1 MLVIRNRP
9 AIACQDYNQKHG
21 TIALLAFI
29 LSAADCRRKYPL
41 KELVL
46 KSWQPG
52 WCILPA
58 FYQFVIAV
66 MTQALQAT
74 LIEGKVSTQLKSLA
88 LPLVWGLMATMS
100 LNAIETI
107 FIAHLGREPLAAFSF
122 TFPVILVLTSLAIGL
137 GAGTSSAVSRAIG
150 EGDATKAHRLATDAM
165 SLTLL
170 ISASVCLL
178 GWITL
183 DPLFRLLGAGD
194 DLLPYIRSYMAI
206 WYFSAPCLMV
216 PMVCLSAFRAMGL
229 SHVQGY
235 LMGGAALFN
244 VVLDPIL
251 IFGFFGLP
259 AVGLQGA
266 ALATLITRALML
278 CIALYILHVRM
289 RMLVNPFISWPQLKH
304 SWGAIIEVGVP
315 AMVANVIIPFASA
328 IVLAMVA
335 SYGNDAVAALG
346 IAMRIEPLALIVFY
360 ALSGV
365 VGPFFGQNFGAGKNE
380 RLNEA
385 LRVLTLFCL
394 AFGLCLAVILGI
406 FGADIAALFGG
417 HDAVAKIAATY
428 LLIVPISY
436 GAYGLVMS
444 VNAAFN
450 GLGNP
455 WPAMLLSAGRVLY
468 IYLPLAWLGQFLW
481 GIEGIFIA
489 TALANIILGVWA
501 WKWLKR
507 YIHSGIELR
516 EH

>member
-1 MLVIRNRP
+1 
-9 AIACQDYNQKHG
+9 
-21 TIALLAFI
+21 
-29 LSAADCRRKYPL
+29 
-41 KELVL
+41 
-46 KSWQPG
+46 
-52 WCILPA
+52 
-58 FYQFVIAV
+58 
-66 MTQALQAT
+66 
-74 LIEGKVSTQLKSLA
+74 
-88 LPLVWGLMATMS
+88 MS
-100 LNAIETI
+100 LNAVETL

-150 EGDATKAHRLATDAM
+150 EGNPTKARRLATDAM

-170 ISASVCLL
+170 MSVSVCLL
-178 GWITL
+178 GWLTL
-183 DPLFRLLGAGD
+183 NPLFRLLGASD
-194 DLLPYIRSYMAI
+194 DLLPYIRSYMSI

-216 PMVCLSAFRAMGL
+216 PMVCLSALRAMGM

-244 VVLDPIL
+244 VILDPIL
-251 IFGFFGLP
+251 IFGFLGFPALGLP
-259 AVGLQGA
+259 GA

-278 CIALYILHVRM
+278 GVALYILHARM
-289 RMLVNPFISWPQLKH
+289 QMLVNPFIPWEKLKSSWA
-304 SWGAIIEVGVP
+304 AIIEVGVP

-335 SYGNDAVAALG
+335 AYGTDAVAALG

-365 VGPFFGQNFGAGKNE
+365 VGPFFGQNLGAGKNE
-380 RLNEA
+380 RLEEA
-385 LRVLTLFCL
+385 LRVLTFFCL
-394 AFGLCLAVILGI
+394 GVGVLLALVLGF
-406 FGADIAALFGG
+406 FGAEIASLFGG
-417 HDAVAKIAATY
+417 HDELVGIAATY

-436 GAYGLVMS
+436 GAYGLIMS

-450 GLGNP
+450 GLGHP

-468 IYLPLAWLGQFLW
+468 VYLPLAWLGQYLW

-489 TALANIILGVWA
+489 TALANIILGIWA
-501 WKWLKR
+501 WNWLR
-507 YIHSGIELR
+507 QYIRRGIELR